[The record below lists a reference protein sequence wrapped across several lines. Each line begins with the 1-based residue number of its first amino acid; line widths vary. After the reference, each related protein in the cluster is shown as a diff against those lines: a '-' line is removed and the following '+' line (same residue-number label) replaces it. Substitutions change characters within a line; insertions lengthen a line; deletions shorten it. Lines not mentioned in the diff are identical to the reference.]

1 MSPFVDAALAV
12 PIWVYGAIFAAG
24 TILTFVVL
32 AAVRDIQREDE
43 IDAAMADYAEWSG
56 AYLPFRPDPTPPRA
70 RAWHT
75 VCRRY
80 RSWRAWRRI
89 VRKSGGCR

>member
-12 PIWVYGAIFAAG
+12 PIWVY
-24 TILTFVVL
+24 
-32 AAVRDIQREDE
+32 
-43 IDAAMADYAEWSG
+43 YAEWIG